1 MAFRGH
7 ESALEAVIVLL
18 EAVRMFVKSVNFIKV
33 CLTAHICN
41 IIGLGKTGIIWE
53 QSGRGYSE
61 IAPPPHLAKI

>member
-1 MAFRGH
+1 M
-7 ESALEAVIVLL
+7 IL
-18 EAVRMFVKSVNFIKV
+18 EAVRMFVKSKVREFYKV